1 MQLVYLRSM
10 STLPAPV
17 GFFTRKIKN
26 MKLSKILFVVTSHS
40 ELGNTGK
47 KTGIWI
53 EEFAAPYYHFLDA
66 GKEIV
71 IASPKGG
78 QAPIDPKSNEPSNQT
93 PATVR
98 YYKDSETM
106 KRIANTVKISSVSE
120 KDFDTV
126 FYPGGHGP
134 MWDLPDDQD
143 SIKLLESFNRA
154 GKVMTLMCHSP
165 VALKNV
171 KGLDGDWL
179 IRGRRI
185 TAFTNGEESDAV
197 LDHVVPFLLEDMLR
211 SRGADYIK
219 EESWLPFVTRSGKL
233 ITGQNPAS
241 SVLAATTVMEV
252 FERMK

>member
-1 MQLVYLRSM
+1 MEL
-10 STLPAPV
+10 
-17 GFFTRKIKN
+17 K
-26 MKLSKILFVVTSHS
+26 KILFVLTSHDQM
-40 ELGNTGK
+40 GNTGR

-53 EEFAAPYYHFLDA
+53 EEFAAPYYTFLDA

-78 QAPIDPKSNEPSNQT
+78 QTPIDPKSNEPENRT
-93 PATVR
+93 EATVR
-98 YYKDSETM
+98 YYNDPETI
-106 KRIANTVKISSVSE
+106 KRLANTVKISSVSE

-134 MWDLPDDQD
+134 MWDLADDED

-165 VALKNV
+165 AALKNV

-179 IRGRRI
+179 VRGRRVS
-185 TAFTNGEESDAV
+185 TFTNGEESNAE
-197 LDHVVPFLLEDMLR
+197 LDKIVPFLLEDMLR
-211 SRGADYIK
+211 MRGADYQK
-219 EESWLPFVTRSGKL
+219 GENWLPFVVRDGKL

-241 SVLAATTVMEV
+241 SVLAATTVIEL
-252 FERMK
+252 FKWMK

>member
-1 MQLVYLRSM
+1 MD
-10 STLPAPV
+10 
-17 GFFTRKIKN
+17 FK
-26 MKLSKILFVVTSHS
+26 KILFVVTSHDQ
-40 ELGNTGK
+40 LGNSGR

-53 EEFAAPYYHFLDA
+53 EEFAAPYYTFLDA

-78 QAPIDPKSNEPSNQT
+78 ATPIDPKSNEPENRT
-93 PATVR
+93 EATIR
-98 YYKDSETM
+98 FYNDPETI
-106 KRIANTVKISSVSE
+106 KRLNNTVKISSVEE

-134 MWDLPDDQD
+134 MWDLPDNED
-143 SIKLLESFNRA
+143 SIRLLESFNRA
-154 GKVMTLMCHSP
+154 GKILTLMCHSP
-165 VALKNV
+165 VALRNV

-197 LDHVVPFLLEDMLR
+197 LDKIVPFLLEDALR
-211 SRGADYIK
+211 ARGADYVK
-219 EESWLPFVTRSGKL
+219 GESWLPFVVRDGKL

-241 SVLAATTVMEV
+241 SVLAAETVLEL
-252 FERMK
+252 FKRMK

>member
-1 MQLVYLRSM
+1 M
-10 STLPAPV
+10 SCEMACDWFVVKKKTME
-17 GFFTRKIKN
+17 FK
-26 MKLSKILFVVTSHS
+26 KILFVVTSHDTMGS
-40 ELGNTGK
+40 SGR

-53 EEFAAPYYHFLDA
+53 EEFAAPYFFFKDA
-66 GKEIV
+66 GKEIT

-78 QAPIDPKSNEPSNQT
+78 QAPIDPKSNAPENQT

-98 YYKDSETM
+98 YYKDPETI
-106 KRIANTVKISSVSE
+106 KRLANTVPLSSVDQ

-134 MWDLPDDQD
+134 MWDLPDDKE
-143 SIKLLESFNRA
+143 SIRILESFNRA
-154 GKVMTLMCHSP
+154 GKIMTLMCHSP

-179 IRGRRI
+179 IRGRRV
-185 TAFTNGEESDAV
+185 TAFTNGEESEAE
-197 LDHVVPFLLEDMLR
+197 LTWIVPFLLEDMLR
-211 SRGADYIK
+211 GRGANYLK
-219 EESWLPFVTRSGKL
+219 GENWLPFVVRDGKL

-241 SVLAATTVMEV
+241 SVLAAQTVMDV

>member
-1 MQLVYLRSM
+1 ME
-10 STLPAPV
+10 
-17 GFFTRKIKN
+17 FK
-26 MKLSKILFVVTSHS
+26 KILFVVTSHG
-40 ELGNTGK
+40 EMGNTGK

-53 EEFAAPYYHFLDA
+53 EEFAAPYYTFLDA
-66 GKEIV
+66 GKEIT

-78 QAPIDPKSNEPSNQT
+78 QAPIDPKSNEPENQT
-93 PATVR
+93 EATVR
-98 YYKDSETM
+98 YYKDPETI
-106 KRIANTVKISSVSE
+106 KRLANTVKISSVSE

-143 SIKLLESFNRA
+143 SIKLIESFNRA
-154 GKVMTLMCHSP
+154 GKVFTLMCHSP

-179 IRGRRI
+179 IRGRRL

-197 LDHVVPFLLEDMLR
+197 LDHIVPFLLEDMLR
-211 SRGADYIK
+211 SRGANYEK
-219 EESWLPFVTRSGKL
+219 GESWLPFVVRDGKL

-241 SVLAATTVMEV
+241 SVLAAETVMEL
-252 FERMK
+252 FKRMK

>member
-1 MQLVYLRSM
+1 ME
-10 STLPAPV
+10 
-17 GFFTRKIKN
+17 FK
-26 MKLSKILFVVTSHS
+26 KILFVVTSHG
-40 ELGNTGK
+40 EMGNTGR

-53 EEFAAPYYHFLDA
+53 EEFAAPYYTFLDA

-78 QAPIDPKSNEPSNQT
+78 QAPIDPKSNEPENKT
-93 PATVR
+93 EATVR
-98 YYKDSETM
+98 YYNDPETI
-106 KRIANTVKISSVSE
+106 KRLSNTVKISSVSE

-143 SIKLLESFNRA
+143 SIKLIESFNRA

-197 LDHVVPFLLEDMLR
+197 LDHIVPFLLEDMLR
-211 SRGADYIK
+211 GRGADYEK
-219 EESWLPFVTRSGKL
+219 GENWLPFVVRDGKL

-241 SVLAATTVMEV
+241 SVLAATTVIEL
-252 FERMK
+252 FKRMK

>member
-1 MQLVYLRSM
+1 
-10 STLPAPV
+10 
-17 GFFTRKIKN
+17 
-26 MKLSKILFVVTSHS
+26 
-40 ELGNTGK
+40 
-47 KTGIWI
+47 
-53 EEFAAPYYHFLDA
+53 
-66 GKEIV
+66 
-71 IASPKGG
+71 
-78 QAPIDPKSNEPSNQT
+78 
-93 PATVR
+93 
-98 YYKDSETM
+98 
-106 KRIANTVKISSVSE
+106 
-120 KDFDTV
+120 
-126 FYPGGHGP
+126 

-143 SIKLLESFNRA
+143 SIKLLERFNRA

-165 VALKNV
+165 VALKTV

-241 SVLAATTVMEV
+241 SVLAATTVMEL
-252 FERMK
+252 FDRMK

>member
-1 MQLVYLRSM
+1 MEL
-10 STLPAPV
+10 
-17 GFFTRKIKN
+17 K
-26 MKLSKILFVVTSHS
+26 KILFVLTSHDQM
-40 ELGNTGK
+40 GNTGR

-53 EEFAAPYYHFLDA
+53 EEFAAPYYTFLDA

-78 QAPIDPKSNEPSNQT
+78 QTPIDPKSNEPENRT
-93 PATVR
+93 EATVR
-98 YYKDSETM
+98 YYNDPETI
-106 KRIANTVKISSVSE
+106 KRLANTVKISSVSE

-134 MWDLPDDQD
+134 MWDLADDED

-165 VALKNV
+165 AALKNV

-179 IRGRRI
+179 VRGRRVS
-185 TAFTNGEESDAV
+185 AFTNGEESNAE
-197 LDHVVPFLLEDMLR
+197 LDKIVPFLLEDMLR
-211 SRGADYIK
+211 MRGADYQK
-219 EESWLPFVTRSGKL
+219 GENWLPFVVRDGRL

-241 SVLAATTVMEV
+241 SVLAATTVIEL
-252 FERMK
+252 FKRMK